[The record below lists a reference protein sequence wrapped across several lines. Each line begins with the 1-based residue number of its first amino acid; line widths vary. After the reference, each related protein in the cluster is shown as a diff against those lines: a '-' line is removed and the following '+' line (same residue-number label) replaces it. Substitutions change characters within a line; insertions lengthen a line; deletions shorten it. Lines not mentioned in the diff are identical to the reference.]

1 MEEARRA
8 PVVVAVRVRPL
19 STSEVLSRSVE
30 AWTYTEN
37 SIIERK
43 ESGTEGRRNDASEQ
57 QKKSLILVFDR
68 VFSPA
73 EDNHCV
79 YRNVVQTQVQSFLRG
94 RNCAFICCG
103 GPGSGKTYTIFG
115 SENSPGVA
123 AMAIVEV
130 FNHLSQ
136 RYKADESVLRL
147 SVVEI
152 RNEELRDL
160 LEPSTALLTVGR
172 DELNRPVIKGALRE
186 ILLDE
191 EHAFSLVQKAV
202 TNRSSKDGAHSSH
215 VLITLRLKIKRTDSF
230 QVSSFIFADTLSMRK
245 ETISLKTKS
254 KSTAVPAGGDRSL
267 ITLNRVISELN
278 EGSNNVSYEGST
290 LTSLMSHT
298 LGGDAA
304 TAFLCTVNPTNKS
317 VDESRNTLTLALRA
331 RKIINSRSPAVR
343 QSTQSMMSHVS
354 TEVADLSEELDRLKN
369 DPNES
374 STASDKISVL
384 ERKLQKLKSLQDPS
398 VVNPPPQRAVKL
410 TRGKLRSVRSLTRE
424 EAQTWINNVT
434 TGAPLQIALP
444 PPTATH
450 SSPSNSPFISH
461 RKATSL
467 HTDNR
472 LDNSADHQRRFSN
485 PEAGAMNQPAGSHSE
500 SATTPVSTAGER
512 PRSVSAVDTSASASL
527 LESPI
532 VGPLSSQQEGSEAG
546 TPSIDNVSV
555 NGTGSEIES
564 RTFVDVNAK
573 MTGIL
578 WKASQRELHLNRLL
592 AESVSAV
599 QLLQQDNDDL
609 KKKLERT
616 KKEHELEVLQLRNER
631 DSTLS
636 SIDRKNKGE
645 VDVMK
650 TRIQTLEDEKRAML
664 EKTQKTKRELDDQTI
679 AYRQLRESMDH
690 KDAELQM
697 AYRSIESLKQDVE
710 VKNAEVGRMHT
721 FLQQADESKSA
732 MLRQFLSL
740 QESSKSHEEDAVSTR
755 QELNSFHQQLEKL
768 NHELQSR
775 SELIQN
781 MRAAEELLKLEVKTN
796 ENEVRQLRK
805 TVDELNSELSRKN
818 DQLVKLSDTESLKY
832 IKHLKERLKVVQR
845 EFELNLGSLKNLSDD
860 LENRKSSILSL
871 QQQLKADKEMYLSRI
886 STFETQLQT
895 EDSQLRQQ
903 GEHIQVLSERVKE
916 ETKMKEKLQEQVAA
930 LKKEIRSRDAQFEKK
945 LNQVKEELR
954 ERTKDATLLREY
966 IRENENK
973 PSVRLDPSQELVQRI
988 VHCRNCLD
996 AVIKAAE
1003 LREDSSVQESAQ
1015 TLRDNEALV
1024 STIDSL
1030 RSALDSLTTAASP
1043 VAVTANR
1050 EPAADSVHSPAL
1062 LKQAAAASM
1071 RGRHKKHAS
1080 MGRITTLKP
1089 V

>member
-1 MEEARRA
+1 MEEAHRT
-8 PVVVAVRVRPL
+8 PVVVTVRVRPL
-19 STSEVLSRSVE
+19 NTSEVLSRSVE

-43 ESGTEGRRNDASEQ
+43 ESGSDGRPAAPATEQ
-57 QKKSLILVFDR
+57 HKKSLILVFDR

-79 YRNVVQTQVQSFLRG
+79 YLNVVQPQVQSFLRG

-115 SENSPGVA
+115 SENGPGVA

-152 RNEELRDL
+152 QNEELRDL
-160 LEPSTALLTVGR
+160 LEPSMAVLTVTR

-202 TNRSSKDGAHSSH
+202 TNRSSKDGSHSSH
-215 VLITLRLKIKRTDSF
+215 VLITLRLKIKKAGSF

-245 ETISLKTKS
+245 ETVSLKSKS
-254 KSTAVPAGGDRSL
+254 KSTAVSTGGDRSL

-278 EGSNNVSYEGST
+278 EGSSNVSYEGST
-290 LTSLMSHT
+290 LTSLMSHA

-331 RKIINSRSPAVR
+331 RKIMNSRIPTVR

-354 TEVADLSEELDRLKN
+354 TEVAMLSDELDRLKN
-369 DPNES
+369 DPNGS

-384 ERKLQKLKSLQDPS
+384 ERKLQKLKSFQDPC
-398 VVNPPPQRAVKL
+398 VVNPPPQRVVKL

-444 PPTATH
+444 PPSTTQ

-461 RKATSL
+461 RKTASL

-472 LDNSADHQRRFSN
+472 LDNVVDHQRRFSN
-485 PEAGAMNQPAGSHSE
+485 PEAGAVNLPVASYHD
-500 SATTPVSTAGER
+500 SATAPLNNSTAGER
-512 PRSVSAVDTSASASL
+512 PRSVSAVDTTVSAGSL
-527 LESPI
+527 DSPL
-532 VGPLSSQQEGSEAG
+532 VGPLSGQLEASDSG

-555 NGTGSEIES
+555 NGTGSEVDS

-573 MTGIL
+573 MTSIL
-578 WKASQRELHLNRLL
+578 WKASQRELQLNRLL
-592 AESVSAV
+592 SESASAV
-599 QLLQQDNDDL
+599 QLLQHDNEDL

-645 VDVMK
+645 VDKMK
-650 TRIQTLEDEKRAML
+650 SRIQTLEDEKRAML

-679 AYRQLRESMDH
+679 AYRQLRDSMDH

-755 QELNSFHQQLEKL
+755 QELISFHQQLEKL

-818 DQLVKLSDTESLKY
+818 DQLLKLSDTESLKY

-860 LENRKSSILSL
+860 LENRKATIQSL

-886 STFETQLQT
+886 NTFESQLQT
-895 EDSQLRQQ
+895 EDNQLRQQ
-903 GEHIQVLSERVKE
+903 GEHIQVLNERVKE
-916 ETKMKEKLQEQVAA
+916 ETKMKEKLQEQVTA

-954 ERTKDATLLREY
+954 ERTKDATTLREY

-973 PSVRLDPSQELVQRI
+973 QSVRLDPSQELVQRI

-996 AVIKAAE
+996 AVCKAAE
-1003 LREDSSVQESAQ
+1003 LRGDTSVQESAQ
-1015 TLRDNEALV
+1015 VMRDNEALV
-1024 STIDSL
+1024 STIDAL
-1030 RSALDSLTTAASP
+1030 RSALDSLTTTSSP
-1043 VAVTANR
+1043 VAGTANR
-1050 EPAADSVHSPAL
+1050 EPSAEPTHSPSY
-1062 LKQAAAASM
+1062 LKQASL